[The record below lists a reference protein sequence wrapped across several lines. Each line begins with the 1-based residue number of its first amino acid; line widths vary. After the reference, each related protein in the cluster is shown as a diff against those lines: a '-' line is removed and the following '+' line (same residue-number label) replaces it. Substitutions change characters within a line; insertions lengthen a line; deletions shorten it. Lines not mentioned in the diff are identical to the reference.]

1 MLDSLAAELLV
12 ACFSPLSAIELTA
25 VAATSRRYRRAAS
38 ADVLWQRLVLA
49 AGFALPPC
57 LAAAAARRA
66 GSWRELYRD
75 ESIAGKR
82 AAPWKVAG
90 RHSLDAFVE
99 RGLLTTSAAADTAVL
114 DGLSPGAPST
124 PGAAAV
130 APLAIVFLVD
140 GR

>member
-38 ADVLWQRLVLA
+38 ADELWQRLVL

-90 RHSLDAFVE
+90 RHSLDAFVA